1 MNTITKSII
10 LTFLILFMISC
21 QKGEKTIERCNLVT
35 EKNISKSNGKI
46 FTGSCNIYSNDTIL
60 LKTLTYKRGDLR
72 KEVTYYPSTNQIEY
86 IGNRRNGIIQGDF
99 KSFYRNGIM
108 SIEGELDK
116 GRYIGEWNYYDDD
129 GSLNKTL
136 NYDKNGALVETINFK

>member
-1 MNTITKSII
+1 
-10 LTFLILFMISC
+10 MISC

-99 KSFYRNGIM
+99 KSFYRNGVM